1 MRALVLSGGGAK
13 GSYQIGVWKALKKL
27 HIKIDIITGTS
38 VGALNGALM
47 TQKSYFKAKR
57 LWNKINNKVLFGDNA
72 VESTK
77 DIDIYKMYA
86 KEIVK
91 NGGMDVK
98 ELEELIHNSLN
109 INKLYRS
116 KINFGLVTYN
126 LSKKKV
132 YELAKNDIDKDK
144 MSDYLMASATC
155 YPAFQKKDIEGLKYI
170 DGGYYDNLPIDLAR
184 KLGAEDIIA
193 VDLRAPGVKRFIP
206 NKKSITFIRPNNKLT
221 NFLNFYEEGAKRNMS
236 FGYNDTLKVFNKLE
250 GKRFTFRKG
259 ELSNNSKKYIETYS
273 YTVKEILNSKSLID
287 SFKKLNKIPS
297 VDTDSIKELL
307 FNDILESTGHHLHLD
322 ETKIYKAK
330 KYNKI
335 IINKVKNEIK
345 NKDYSKETEIYL
357 LIKKGNYKELRKR
370 LLLNHKE
377 VLRGIYIY
385 SLFEN

>member
-47 TQKSYFKAKR
+47 TQRSYFKAKR

-72 VESTK
+72 VESTNN
-77 DIDIYKMYA
+77 IDIYKMYA

-98 ELEELIHNSLN
+98 ELESLIEKSLN
-109 INKLYRS
+109 INKLYNS
-116 KINFGLVTYN
+116 KIKFGLVTYN

-132 YELAKNDIDKDK
+132 YELSKEEIDKDK
-144 MSDYLMASATC
+144 MTDYLMASATC
-155 YPAFQKKDIEGLKYI
+155 YPAFQKKDIEGLQFI

-184 KLGAEDIIA
+184 KLGANEIIA
-193 VDLRAPGVKRFIP
+193 VDLRAPGVKRYIP
-206 NKKSITFIRPNNKLT
+206 NKKNITFIRPNNKLT
-221 NFLNFYEEGAKRNMS
+221 SFLNFYEEGTKRNMS
-236 FGYNDTLKVFNKLE
+236 FGYNDTLKAFNKLE
-250 GKRFTFRKG
+250 GRRFSFKKG
-259 ELSNNSKKYIETYS
+259 ELSSNSKKYIDTYS
-273 YTVKEILNSKSLID
+273 YVVKEILNSNNLID
-287 SFKKLNKIPS
+287 NFKKLNKVPNI
-297 VDTDSIKELL
+297 DTNSIKEFL
-307 FNDILESTGHHLHLD
+307 FNEIMESTGHHLHLD
-322 ETKIYKAK
+322 ETKIYKIK

-335 IINKVKNEIK
+335 IINKVKEEVK
-345 NKDYSKETEIYL
+345 NNNYSKETEIYL
-357 LIKKGNYKELRKR
+357 LIKKGNYKEVRKR
-370 LLLNHKE
+370 ILLNHRE

>member
-126 LSKKKV
+126 LSKKTV